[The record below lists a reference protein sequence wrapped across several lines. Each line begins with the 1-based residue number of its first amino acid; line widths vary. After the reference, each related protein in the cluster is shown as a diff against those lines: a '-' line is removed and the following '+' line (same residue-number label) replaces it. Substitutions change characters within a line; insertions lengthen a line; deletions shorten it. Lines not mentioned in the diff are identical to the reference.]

1 MGRLYWIAAAV
12 LAAIAAHSAFI
23 LAAPALSFSRDVTTL
38 SSAAGP
44 NRFFIL
50 DAAQQA
56 KLFPAYPA
64 TSVIGLCAFDVSDG
78 IVTLTA
84 TMPDGYWTLNVY
96 SRRGN
101 VIYAVNDSQAGTNT
115 FTLELSLEPGIL
127 DMLLQATQKERPDID
142 IGWTVESPDSTGL
155 AVLLYPV
162 SEPGARAAAIRRMES
177 SACSARAAS

>member
-23 LAAPALSFSRDVTTL
+23 LAAPALSFSRDVTAL

-84 TMPDGYWTLNVY
+84 TMPDVYWTLNVY

-115 FTLELSLEPGIL
+115 FTLELSLEPRSEN
-127 DMLLQATQKERPDID
+127 ERPR
-142 IGWTVESPDSTGL
+142 S
-155 AVLLYPV
+155 
-162 SEPGARAAAIRRMES
+162 RNAAPCCS
-177 SACSARAAS
+177 SAAPDIARRPRFARGRKAAVCR